1 MSDDRFAMAM
11 AIAVAGGIV
20 VGAIAAWLVYR
31 VRLGKAQTVGKEERA
46 REMDGEHAARPEP
59 LPPSITEPPVAASA
73 PPTTASPP
81 STCHALRE
89 ISEALPSPDMPAMPI
104 ELTDAEIDALPPELP
119 TPVRRPHRKTPP
131 RARRFDRL

>member
-1 MSDDRFAMAM
+1 M

-31 VRLGKAQTVGKEERA
+31 VRPGKAQTV
-46 REMDGEHAARPEP
+46 DGEHAARPEP
-59 LPPSITEPPVAASA
+59 LPPSITEPPVTASAASA
-73 PPTTASPP
+73 PPATASPP
-81 STCHALRE
+81 SPCLALRK
-89 ISEALPSPDMPAMPI
+89 IFEALPSPDMSATPI

-119 TPVRRPHRKTPP
+119 LPVRRAHRKTPP